1 MPTITKIEQQ
11 KRNQHRFNVYL
22 DDAYAFGISEDVYVR
37 YHKLLSVGKEISLDH
52 LEQVVF
58 AEEIQKV
65 LDSAWR
71 LLSFR
76 PRSEKELINRLKQ
89 KGYEEKWI
97 EEAIQKLKDYRY
109 INDESFA
116 RSFASDRLNIKK
128 IGSNGLKYELKQKGI
143 SSEIIEE
150 VLDDLVDE
158 EKEFEQG
165 VELCEKKLKTLK
177 ETEPF
182 KKKQKLLQ
190 FLVRKGYSFDTA
202 KQVVSHVNQLTDF
215 HN

>member
-1 MPTITKIEQQ
+1 MPIITKIEQQ

-22 DDAYAFGISEDVYVR
+22 DEVFAFGISEDVYVR
-37 YHKLLSVGKEISLDH
+37 YHKELSVGKEVSLEH
-52 LEQVVF
+52 LEKIVF
-58 AEEIQKV
+58 AEEVQKV

-76 PRSEKELINRLKQ
+76 PRSERELMTRLKQ
-89 KGYEEKWI
+89 KGYEDKWI

-109 INDESFA
+109 IDDQSFA
-116 RSFASDRLNIKK
+116 RSFASDRITIKK

-143 SSEIIEE
+143 SSDIIEE
-150 VLDDLVDE
+150 VLEDLIDE

-165 VELCEKKLKTLK
+165 VELCERKLRTIK

-202 KQVVSHVNQLTDF
+202 KQVVSHVLID
-215 HN
+215 